1 MPEGAFIYRGNLSQT
16 PLPEMLATIHRY
28 KVPGVMELSHQGV
41 SKSIYIVD
49 GDVIFSTSS
58 DRRESLGDHLLAK
71 GKITKAQLR
80 VSAGEMARS
89 PGKRHGTVLV
99 ELGFLAPDE
108 LGPAV
113 REHVQVILWSM
124 FDWEEGEVTFRV
136 GRFRDDEV
144 YKLKIPTPAAIV
156 AGCRRITDGRAVTAR
171 LGGRSTVYMPVPR
184 GNHLT
189 GLHLQPEEQRMLE
202 MVDGKKTLLQLCE
215 AGPLPPGV
223 NARLLYAFSVLGM
236 VEKDELSHSSG
247 IRIQVRRAEGEED

>member
-1 MPEGAFIYRGNLSQT
+1 MPEGAFIYRGNLSRT

-28 KVPGVMELSHQGV
+28 KVPGVMELSHEGV

-124 FDWEEGEVTFRV
+124 FDWEEGEVTFQV

-156 AGCRRITDGRAVTAR
+156 AGCRRIADGRSVTAR
-171 LGGRSTVYMPVPR
+171 LGGRSAVYMPARR
-184 GNHLT
+184 GDHLS
-189 GLHLQPEEQRMLE
+189 GLRLQPEEQRLLE
-202 MVDGKKTLLQLCE
+202 MVDGKLTLLQLCE
-215 AGPLPPGV
+215 DGPLSPGV
-223 NARLLYAFSVLGM
+223 NARVLYALSSLGM

-247 IRIQVRRAEGEED
+247 IRIQVRRAEEAED